1 MLRVAGWLLLG
12 LFPLVVTAGEQ
23 ATRIAV
29 VDVSTVFKHYKKV
42 YDVQRRIDASF
53 EAERRKLE
61 EETRQLGKDVQD
73 VEQMR
78 RDASGDSE
86 FVFERVQSLQKQEFA
101 LRKRQ
106 RAFQE
111 KQGQRYLEEMK
122 DVLGEI
128 RATIRKS
135 AERGGFQLVVR
146 TADADDPVNS
156 DEGENVAGGKD
167 ANPNDA
173 AIREM
178 LQPRH
183 TLDIVVRFKRNP
195 VLYGSPLVDL
205 TAEVSKV
212 LNDEYAKR
220 AGGAPE
226 GK

>member
-1 MLRVAGWLLLG
+1 
-12 LFPLVVTAGEQ
+12 
-23 ATRIAV
+23 
-29 VDVSTVFKHYKKV
+29 
-42 YDVQRRIDASF
+42 
-53 EAERRKLE
+53 
-61 EETRQLGKDVQD
+61 
-73 VEQMR
+73 
-78 RDASGDSE
+78 
-86 FVFERVQSLQKQEFA
+86 
-101 LRKRQ
+101 
-106 RAFQE
+106 
-111 KQGQRYLEEMK
+111 MK